1 MTALASE
8 RAPPVLPGCL
18 TKRKLRRGL
27 NLLIGPGLL
36 SATGDIHR
44 RQRKMLNPVFSA
56 AYMRGITPFFYEV
69 VGKVRPPLSHLG
81 TFATV

>member
-8 RAPPVLPGCL
+8 RPPVLPGYL

-44 RQRKMLNPVFSA
+44 RQRKMLNPVFSGA
-56 AYMRGITPFFYEV
+56 HMRSLTPLFYEGA
-69 VGKVRPPLSHLG
+69 GKVVFGSHS
-81 TFATV
+81 TTWFP